1 MNDLKRLAN
10 LERQF
15 RRRPQSYRG
24 APGSGEL
31 KFIAFLVSTAG
42 AGRDDRVLDVACG
55 TGALTLAFADRCG
68 SAVGIDIMAPALSK
82 ARAEAAQRK
91 LANVEFTLG
100 ELERMPFADG
110 AFTGAAC
117 RFSFH
122 HIVNPER
129 VFAEMA
135 RVVDPHGW
143 MVIADMTASEEDA
156 KAALHNELE
165 RLADPTHA
173 RTLAASEFENI
184 FAAHGFRTV
193 MKIARDARTTV
204 EEWIGFNETSPDDA
218 ARIRKLMEGSL
229 EGDGAGLRAIRDGAT
244 IRTIRTS
251 MTFVIER
258 H

>member
-1 MNDLKRLAN
+1 MDDLQRLAS

-42 AGRDDRVLDVACG
+42 AGRDDSVLDVACG
-55 TGALTLAFADRCG
+55 TGALTLAFADRCR
-68 SAVGIDIMAPALSK
+68 SAVGIDIMAPALRK
-82 ARAEAAQRK
+82 ARVQAEQRN

-110 AFTGAAC
+110 SFTGATC

-122 HIVNPER
+122 HIVNPAR
-129 VFAEMA
+129 VFAEMS
-135 RVVDPHGW
+135 RVVGPDGW
-143 MVIADMTASEEDA
+143 MVISDMTASEEAA
-156 KAALHNELE
+156 KAELHNELE

-173 RTLAASEFENI
+173 RTLAASEFEDI

-204 EEWIGFNETSPDDA
+204 DEWIGFNDTSADDA
-218 ARIRKLMEGSL
+218 ARIRELMEGSL
-229 EGDGAGLRAIRDGAT
+229 EGDRAGLRAIRDGAT

-258 H
+258 Q